1 MSLSSDIVIINEF
14 SVKNNGKGSRGSSP
28 GNYVMD
34 YMSRYDATEIL
45 APVRLEESD
54 DFALRYKQREAF
66 AEENGADVQ
75 NCKAKFKQIQKH
87 AGLGFGYGSISLSEA
102 KLKAASKDLQ
112 AQFDAGKTVMKTV
125 LSFNEAYLRKYKLIP
140 DDFKFRKL
148 GDYRG
153 NIDQM
158 KLRLGIM
165 SGLDVLAKDYDNL
178 KYVGVI
184 QVDTR
189 HVHCHLAMVDSGQG
203 TLMSDGTQKGKLTGS
218 QKSRLRRN
226 IDTYLDSVK
235 YVRFMSSSVAI
246 DKRNASMFVK
256 RMKHKEIQKNSPA
269 QILAA
274 CLPIDKR
281 LWTASSN
288 HQTMQR
294 ANEFARNYVRNFLNQ
309 SDSGY
314 KQIKANIV
322 AYADKQQG
330 ITSEEYKRI
339 IKTGERKVEDECINA
354 IYNSMKKVRATDKT
368 VHSRMLDLVSTSL
381 QDSVAKKNDGLSEF
395 AYRLRSFG
403 SRLNHHKEKREAAHN
418 IVTNY
423 EEAKKDGNTS
433 DDSLPVYLFFKF
445 EEEYNEKLMCK
456 YQRFLHFIP
465 SLNSYRRELEALVK
479 QRNDIAAVKSML
491 NDKSPRNMSENEADE
506 YCKKKYNQW
515 GGRFL
520 VSVPEVVEVRLERMQ
535 SNFNQNKTNF
545 DFKLIADGLSV
556 NLEDDEPEFKPFVKY
571 AFEKV
576 KALDIH
582 HLDYDTSDKIK
593 INEKNAKR
601 FIETAKIRK
610 ELADKAAAYLI
621 ETDQKE
627 ELDNIDMNDI
637 NIMVR
642 TARKLEEKKEVI
654 SKRNNESAVHYT
666 QTIDMSQRYDL
677 KATLMQ
683 SLARIRDE
691 ELSSDE
697 YIV

>member
-1 MSLSSDIVIINEF
+1 MVFLSLNSDIVIVNEF

-28 GNYVMD
+28 GDYVMD

-45 APVRLEESD
+45 TPVRLDDSD
-54 DFALRYKQREAF
+54 DYALRYMQREAV
-66 AEENGADVQ
+66 AEEDADDY
-75 NCKAKFKQIQKH
+75 KEKFRQIQKH
-87 AGLGFGYGSISLSEA
+87 AGLGFGYDSVSLSEA
-102 KLKAASKDLQ
+102 KLRAASKDIQ
-112 AQFDAGKTVMKTV
+112 TQFDAGKTAMKTV
-125 LSFNEAYLRKYKLIP
+125 LSFSEDYLRKYKMLP
-140 DDFKFRKL
+140 DDFKFRKA

-153 NIDQM
+153 NVDQM

-165 SGLDVLAKDYDNL
+165 HGLDILAKDYDNL

-203 TLMSDGTQKGKLTGS
+203 TLMPDGTQKGKLTGS

-226 IDTYLDSVK
+226 IDLYLDSVK
-235 YVRFMSSSVAI
+235 HVKFMSSSVAI
-246 DKRNASMFVK
+246 DKRNTSMFAK
-256 RMKHKEIQKNSPA
+256 RMQHKAIRKNSPA

-288 HQTMQR
+288 HQSMQR
-294 ANEFARNYVRNFLNQ
+294 ANEFARGYVRSFLSQ
-309 SDSGY
+309 PDSGY
-314 KQIKANIV
+314 KQIRANIV
-322 AYADKQQG
+322 AFADKQQG
-330 ITSEEYKRI
+330 ISSEDYKKI
-339 IKTGERKVEDECINA
+339 IKTGEKKVEDECINA
-354 IYNSMKKVRATDKT
+354 IYDTMKKVRVTDKT
-368 VHSRMLDLVSTSL
+368 VHSRMLDLVSMPL
-381 QDSVAKKNDGLSEF
+381 RDSVGKKNDGLSEF
-395 AYRLRSFG
+395 TYKLRSFS
-403 SRLNHHKEKREAAHN
+403 SRLNHHKEKREAAHS
-418 IVTNY
+418 IVTSY
-423 EEAKKDGNTS
+423 EAAKKEGNVS

-465 SLNSYRRELEALVK
+465 SLHSHYQELETIVK
-479 QRNDIAAVKSML
+479 QRNEITAVKSML
-491 NDKSPRNMSENEADE
+491 NDNAARDMSENDADV

-520 VSVPEVVEVRLERMQ
+520 VSVSEVVETRLERMQ
-535 SNFNQNKTNF
+535 SKYDQNRANFEYR
-545 DFKLIADGLSV
+545 LVADGLSV
-556 NLEDDEPEFKPFVKY
+556 NLNDDEPEFKPFVKY
-571 AFEKV
+571 PFEKV

-582 HLDYDTSDKIK
+582 RLSYDTADKIK
-593 INEKNAKR
+593 VSKKNSKL
-601 FIETAKIRK
+601 FIETAKMRK
-610 ELADKAAAYLI
+610 DLADKAAAYLI
-621 ETDQKE
+621 GTGQKE
-627 ELDNIDMNDI
+627 ELNNIDMSDI

-642 TARKLEEKKEVI
+642 TAKKLEEKKEVV
-654 SKRNNESAVHYT
+654 SKRRDESNVRYT